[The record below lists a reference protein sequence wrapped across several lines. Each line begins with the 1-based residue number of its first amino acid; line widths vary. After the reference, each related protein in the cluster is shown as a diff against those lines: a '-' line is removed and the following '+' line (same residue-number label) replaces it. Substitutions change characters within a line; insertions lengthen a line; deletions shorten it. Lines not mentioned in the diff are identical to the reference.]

1 MVSNVLRYGGLIVG
15 CVLRVSKRL
24 DVNRN
29 SPFIE
34 LSIFIILG
42 MATPAFASNRQKN
55 DTITLKNGDVI
66 TCEIRSLEK
75 GQLTIKQPNATSTV
89 VLDWKSIATLQ
100 SQQPFVVIDSRGKPF
115 SGTIHQDAPDAMLV
129 VEGVSSA
136 AVPHELVVSIE
147 ETDSRFFR
155 SWRGDIDLGMS
166 FAQSNSQKQVTLQGD
181 LVSQNVKRVIGGTVS
196 TQFTSQLETS
206 NTRETDIKT
215 EYFLQLRRTRWAGG
229 GIANFLSSS
238 AQKINLRTSLGAALA
253 MRPIISNKTDLTF
266 IGGVAYTV
274 ENDSSKATSPRSNSV
289 DMAWAVQYAT
299 FRFDSTDFDTTVWIY
314 PSLSQGGRVRLTLNE
329 DIYVKFYKD
338 FYVRGSFYDN
348 YDNRPTA
355 SAPAN
360 NLGTSLT
367 VGWSFR

>member
-1 MVSNVLRYGGLIVG
+1 M
-15 CVLRVSKRL
+15 
-24 DVNRN
+24 
-29 SPFIE
+29 
-34 LSIFIILG
+34 
-42 MATPAFASNRQKN
+42 MAMPACASNRQKN

-75 GQLTIKQPNATSTV
+75 GQLTIKQPNANSTV

-100 SQQPFVVIDSRGKPF
+100 SKQSFVVTDDHGKTF
-115 SGTIHQDAPDAMLV
+115 SGAIHQDAADSMLQ
-129 VEGVSSA
+129 VEG
-136 AVPHELVVSIE
+136 AVPATILHRLVVSIE
-147 ETDSRFFR
+147 ETDTRFFR

-181 LVSQNVKRVIGGTVS
+181 LVSQNVKRVIGVTAS

-206 NTRETDIKT
+206 NTRETDVKT
-215 EYFLQLRRTRWAGG
+215 EYFLQLRRSRWAAG

-266 IGGVAYTV
+266 IGGFVYTV
-274 ENDSSKATSPRSNSV
+274 ENDSTEATSRSNSV
-289 DMAWAVQYAT
+289 DATLAVQYST
-299 FRFDSTDFDTTVWIY
+299 FRFDSVDFDTTVWVY
-314 PSLSQGGRVRLTLNE
+314 PGLTQAGRVKMTLNQ
-329 DIYVKFYKD
+329 DVYVKFYKD

-348 YDNRPTA
+348 YDNRPTV
-355 SAPAN
+355 SAPTN
-360 NLGTSLT
+360 NLGTAFT

>member
-1 MVSNVLRYGGLIVG
+1 MRHAALGADKR
-15 CVLRVSKRL
+15 LRVISTFSR
-24 DVNRN
+24 
-29 SPFIE
+29 IW
-34 LSIFIILG
+34 LSIFAITM
-42 MATPAFASNRQKN
+42 MAVSAFASNRQSN
-55 DTITLKNGDVI
+55 DTITLKNGDII

-75 GQLTIKQPNATSTV
+75 GQLTIKQPNAISTV

-100 SQQPFVVIDSRGKPF
+100 SKQSFVVIDNHGKTF
-115 SGTIHQDAPDAMLV
+115 SGTIHQDAADSMLL
-129 VEGVSSA
+129 VEGVASA
-136 AVPHELVVSIE
+136 SIPHHLVVSIE
-147 ETDSRFFR
+147 ETDARFFR

-166 FAQSNSQKQVTLQGD
+166 FAQSNSQKQLTLQGD
-181 LVSQNVKRVIGGTVS
+181 LVSQTEKHVIGGTVS

-215 EYFLQLRRTRWAGG
+215 EYFRQLRRTRWAGG

-253 MRPIISNKTDLTF
+253 MRPVISNKTDLTF

-274 ENDSSKATSPRSNSV
+274 ENDSSQATTPRSNSV

-299 FRFDSTDFDTTVWIY
+299 FRFDSTDLDTTVWVY
-314 PSLSQGGRVRLTLNE
+314 PSLTQAGRVRMTLNE
-329 DIYVKFYKD
+329 DVYVKFYKD

-348 YDNRPTA
+348 YDNRPTV

>member
-1 MVSNVLRYGGLIVG
+1 MVISVLGSGGPMRYAVLRAGKQ
-15 CVLRVSKRL
+15 LRAICCSSR
-24 DVNRN
+24 
-29 SPFIE
+29 IG
-34 LSIFIILG
+34 LSIVIM
-42 MATPAFASNRQKN
+42 MATATSALASNRQSN
-55 DTITLKNGDVI
+55 DRITLKNGDVI

-100 SQQPFVVIDSRGKPF
+100 SKQSFVVIDNHGKTF
-115 SGTIHQDAPDAMLV
+115 SGTIHQDTTDSMLL

-136 AVPHELVVSIE
+136 SIPHHLVVSIQ
-147 ETDSRFFR
+147 ETDKRFFR
-155 SWRGDIDLGMS
+155 SWRGDIDLGMN
-166 FAQSNSQKQVTLQGD
+166 FAQSNSQKQLTLQGD
-181 LVSQNVKRVIGGTVS
+181 LFSQTMKRVIGVSAS

-206 NTRETDIKT
+206 NTRETDIKA
-215 EYFLQLRRTRWAGG
+215 EYFVQLRRTRWAEG

-274 ENDSSKATSPRSNSV
+274 ENDSSQATTPRSNSV
-289 DMAWAVQYAT
+289 DTALAVQYST
-299 FRFDSTDFDTTVWIY
+299 FRFDSVDFDTTVWVY
-314 PSLSQGGRVRLTLNE
+314 PSLTQEGRVRMTLNQ
-329 DIYVKFYKD
+329 DVYVKFYKD
-338 FYVRGSFYDN
+338 FYFRGSFYDN
-348 YDNRPTA
+348 YDNRPTV
-355 SAPAN
+355 SAPTN

>member
-1 MVSNVLRYGGLIVG
+1 MVLNVLWAGGSMN
-15 CVLRVSKRL
+15 CSALRAGQRL
-24 DVNRN
+24 RTVYHSSHSWLN
-29 SPFIE
+29 
-34 LSIFIILG
+34 IFII
-42 MATPAFASNRQKN
+42 MMIATPAIASNRQKN

-75 GQLTIKQPNATSTV
+75 GQLTIKQPNAISTV
-89 VLDWKSIATLQ
+89 ALDWKSVATLQ
-100 SQQPFVVIDSRGKPF
+100 SKQAFVVIDNHGKTF
-115 SGTIHQDAPDAMLV
+115 SGTIHQDAVDSMLV
-129 VEGVSSA
+129 VEGVASA
-136 AVPHELVVSIE
+136 AIPHGLVVSIE
-147 ETDSRFFR
+147 ETDARFFR

-181 LVSQNVKRVIGGTVS
+181 LVSQTEKRVIGGTVS

-215 EYFLQLRRTRWAGG
+215 EYFIQLRRTRWAEG

-238 AQKINLRTSLGAALA
+238 AQKINLRTSVGGALA

-266 IGGVAYTV
+266 IGGLAYTV
-274 ENDSSKATSPRSNSV
+274 ENDSSTATSPRSNSV
-289 DMAWAVQYAT
+289 DSAFAVQYAT
-299 FRFDSTDFDTTVWIY
+299 FRFDSTDFDTTVWVY
-314 PSLSQGGRVRLTLNE
+314 PSLTQGGRVRMTLNQ
-329 DIYVKFYKD
+329 DVYVKFYKD

-348 YDNRPTA
+348 YDNRPTV

-360 NLGTSLT
+360 NVGTSLT